1 MPLIVED
8 GTGLPDAD
16 SYVSVT
22 DCEAYATARG
32 MTFSASPADDAE
44 AALRRATAWVDGSF
58 RARFPGRRRNGR
70 GQALEW
76 PRIGAEDQEGNAI
89 ADNEI
94 PVEIVQA
101 TCEAAIRELAAPG
114 ALSPDVVMAQTLKS
128 ASVDGAVSVTY
139 AGGGGVDGQ
148 RPIATVIDDILSS
161 LIGSRAKSGAAVFG
175 QAARA

>member
-1 MPLIVED
+1 MLTVED
-8 GTGLPDAD
+8 GTGLPGAD

-32 MTFSASPADDAE
+32 MTFSASPIDDAE

-76 PRIGAEDQEGNAI
+76 PRVSATDAEGNAI
-89 ADNEI
+89 ADDEI
-94 PVEIVQA
+94 PVEIVHA
-101 TCEAAIRELAAPG
+101 TCEAAVRELATPG
-114 ALSPDVVMAQTLKS
+114 ALSPDVVMAQTLKA

-161 LIGSRAKSGAAVFG
+161 LIGARAKSGAAVFG